1 MLPQDAHQPGPPGR
15 VTVWGRPWHGLVEGG
30 TLTLP
35 NGATMAHPS
44 PGDAG
49 DADVLAF
56 RLPGTPAVVRSP
68 EQAAADAA
76 AGRQWLDYALIS
88 GRYDRQLYGQ
98 SIGGNGTW
106 LYAAPDGSRW
116 LVTLAGVPATHNLT
130 MPWATSVTLDRF
142 GEIGGEAEQHTVAAT
157 LGDWQQEMPGRGY
170 DLTYAGT
177 VTSADVAVEDVD
189 TGGGRAIL
197 SISVGTFHRI
207 DRRPLGFILFGL
219 SGTPGIDAAAT
230 MSVLKS
236 RVETLGV
243 VTWDENS
250 TSSDRVK
257 YQPGS
262 AIATE
267 EDTGGLP
274 TCDGYRLTVTEPA
287 PGTFEPTDPFF
298 EPAYREIDR
307 SATWAF
313 SNRIIGMA
321 FSPAGDPLAL
331 TLSAQTTMVEHTPLP
346 DLFAS
351 GGSVSTIREYLG
363 PFPDGSACFI
373 SAPVSTG
380 SLWSVLRRIRTYAA
394 TSTMSL
400 SFGSGDAVTIH
411 LDYSRHEEQYFH
423 YGDDAPSYDDTRSD
437 TFSLQG
443 NIHAVTGLSVPGLVA
458 AGPLLGFVAYAEPA
472 DAFAADMK
480 ASPGVGC
487 DETGFWNA
495 VVIRYSATAAEL
507 ATYHTGGDGWQY
519 WGGVSPQR
527 TETEPSSGDKPY
539 GSAHPVTGDL
549 ARARAAPVCWV

>member
-35 NGATMAHPS
+35 NGATMAHPY

-98 SIGGNGTW
+98 RIGGNGTW
-106 LYAAPDGSRW
+106 LFAAPDGSRW
-116 LVTLAGVPATHNLT
+116 LATLAGVPDTHDLT
-130 MPWATSVTLDRF
+130 MPWATHLTLDRF
-142 GEIGGEAEQHTVAAT
+142 GEIGGAAEQHTVAVT
-157 LGDWQQEMPGRGY
+157 LTDWQQELPGVGY
-170 DLTYAGT
+170 TLTYAGS

-189 TGGGRAIL
+189 TGGGRVIL
-197 SISVGTFHRI
+197 SIALDTSDAI
-207 DRRPLGFILFGL
+207 DRRPLGFILLSL
-219 SGTPGIDAAAT
+219 SGLPGVDATAN

-236 RVETLGV
+236 RVETLGTI
-243 VTWDENS
+243 TWDEAG
-250 TSSDRVK
+250 TTSDRMK

-262 AIATE
+262 VVTLD

-274 TCDGYRLTVTEPA
+274 TCDGYRLTVTEAA

-313 SNRIIGMA
+313 SDRIIGMA
-321 FSPAGDPLAL
+321 FSATGDPVAL
-331 TLSAQTTMVEHTPLP
+331 LLSAQTTMTEYVPLP
-346 DLFAS
+346 GYFAS
-351 GGSVSTIREYLG
+351 GGSVSSMREYLG
-363 PFPDGSACFI
+363 PFQDGSGCFI
-373 SAPVSTG
+373 SPPVTTG
-380 SLWSVLRRIRTYAA
+380 SLWSVLRRISTYAA

-400 SFGSGDAVTIH
+400 TFGSGDAVTIA
-411 LDYSRHEEQYFH
+411 LSYTRHQEEYFH
-423 YGDDAPSYDDTRSD
+423 YGPDAPSHDDTRSD

-443 NIHAVTGLSVPGLVA
+443 TAHAVTGLGVTGLVA
-458 AGPLLGFVAYAEPA
+458 EGPLLGFVAYSEPA

-487 DETGFWNA
+487 DQTGFWNA
-495 VVIRYSATAAEL
+495 VVVRYSATAAEL

-527 TETEPSSGDKPY
+527 TDTAPSSGHKPY